1 MKIKIAFIFFLSQL
15 LLAQNANDILKKA
28 QTKFNSIKSFSA
40 DFSQTIISSE
50 GKVVGKDVGTFT
62 YKRKNKFIVDQK
74 KSLIVSNA
82 ESVWNYDKVNKKV
95 VISTFYDDP
104 TSFSIERFIFD
115 YPALCRLK
123 FVKEESNDIE
133 KVIQLIPK
141 DDVLDLKEIKIWL
154 NNSNLLSKL
163 EVVDLLDIKYIF
175 SFKEIKENPEISDSR
190 FTFYP
195 PKGIKIIDLR

>member
-1 MKIKIAFIFFLSQL
+1 MKKLFFLLLFSQII
-15 LLAQNANDILKKA
+15 LAQSANDILKKA
-28 QTKFNSIKSFSA
+28 QAKFNSITSFSSN
-40 DFSQTIISSE
+40 FSQVIISPE
-50 GKVVGKDVGTFT
+50 GKVSGKDNGTFI

-74 KSLIVSNA
+74 RSTIVSNS
-82 ESVWNYDKVNKKV
+82 ESVWNYDKKNKKV

-115 YPALCRLK
+115 YPALCRIK
-123 FVKEESNDIE
+123 FIKEESNDIE

-141 DDVLDLKEIKIWL
+141 DDQLDVKEIKIWF
-154 NNSNLLSKL
+154 NNNNLINRL
-163 EVVDLLDIKYIF
+163 EIVDLLDIRYSF
-175 SFKEIKENPEISDSR
+175 SFTDIKENQDIPDSR